1 MRKKL
6 EGNGLWESSRMMLP
20 EHKARINEHT
30 ESLKHRQRIELD
42 VDEIEQV
49 TRALEASYQNHV
61 SIELKMFD
69 KIEELKV
76 IGVVERIDQLSKQFM
91 VDGEW
96 YKFADIEGVQAD
108 YSLE

>member
-20 EHKARINEHT
+20 EHVKALNKQREELNLR
-30 ESLKHRQRIELD
+30 SRIELD

-49 TRALEASYQNHV
+49 QRVLAESFQNRVQMKVKLYDKYEQLE
-61 SIELKMFD
+61 
-69 KIEELKV
+69 V
-76 IGVVERIDQLSKQFM
+76 IGTVERIDQHKRRFM

-96 YKFADIEGVQAD
+96 FWLADIEGAAMMSIV
-108 YSLE
+108 E